1 MGSWSLEVI
10 REGFMRDAGLTS
22 GTCGLEVGSFG
33 GDSQWLK
40 PPASTHD
47 KCKV

>member
-1 MGSWSLEVI
+1 MFRLQGLSTDDK
-10 REGFMRDAGLTS
+10 GKRDAGLTS

-33 GDSQWLK
+33 GGSQWLK